1 MECPHSLQCPPAQY
15 KLAVLKVWRPFYSPG
30 MAALTRGERELRER
44 LDTYEREGGMP
55 LDVLQRLLNES
66 DIPPTRTKRFFKKAD
81 VNCDQRVNYDEFL
94 RQIMFE
100 DSAFLQKLAFG
111 SIALNKAVIAVAP
124 QTARRKQRLQMQKS
138 GIDETDLYNWGE
150 ADVNNYIEAYD
161 CRPPPIFIP
170 FITFA
175 QIAVFTYYAVV
186 AAHDVDPFNDVTA
199 SSGVPFYSPLIY
211 LPQKRYQAWR
221 FLSYMFIHNGYVHL
235 IFNCVLQLALGT
247 LLELVHKFWR
257 VGIVYLL
264 GVVAGSLAHS
274 VSDPFI
280 ALAGASGGCYA
291 LIGAHVATIITNWK
305 TMQAGWLKNPMN
317 FLSSGAVRLTFI
329 LLLAGADTG
338 FAIYERF
345 TNPSVA
351 KVGFVAHL
359 GGFAAGVL
367 VGIPVLR
374 NLEVERWEKVC
385 FWVCIFLFA
394 AFMSAAVLF
403 NGFCEEQGWCPPT
416 DWS

>member
-1 MECPHSLQCPPAQY
+1 
-15 KLAVLKVWRPFYSPG
+15 
-30 MAALTRGERELRER
+30 
-44 LDTYEREGGMP
+44 
-55 LDVLQRLLNES
+55 
-66 DIPPTRTKRFFKKAD
+66 
-81 VNCDQRVNYDEFL
+81 
-94 RQIMFE
+94 MFE

-111 SIALNKAVIAVAP
+111 SIALNRAVIAVAP
-124 QTARRKQRLQMQKS
+124 QTARRKQRLQMQKN

-170 FITFA
+170 LITFA
-175 QIAVFTYYAVV
+175 QDA
-186 AAHDVDPFNDVTA
+186 DPFNDVTA
-199 SSGVPFYSPLIY
+199 SSGVPFNSPLIY

-264 GVVAGSLAHS
+264 GVIAGSLAHS
-274 VSDPFI
+274 ISDPFV

-305 TMQAGWLKNPMN
+305 TMQAGWLKSPMN

-345 TNPSVA
+345 TNPTGA

>member
-1 MECPHSLQCPPAQY
+1 
-15 KLAVLKVWRPFYSPG
+15 

-55 LDVLQRLLNES
+55 LEVLQRLLNES
-66 DIPPTRTKRFFKKAD
+66 DIPPARTKRFFRKAD
-81 VNCDQRVNYDEFL
+81 INCDRRVNYDEFL

-124 QTARRKQRLQMQKS
+124 QTARRKQRQQMQKN

-170 FITFA
+170 LITFA
-175 QIAVFTYYAVV
+175 QIAVFTYYAII
-186 AAHDVDPFNDVTA
+186 AGYDTDPFNDVTA
-199 SSGVPFYSPLIY
+199 SSGVPFNSPLIY

-264 GVVAGSLAHS
+264 GVIAGSLAHS
-274 VSDPFI
+274 VSDPFV

-291 LIGAHVATIITNWK
+291 LIGAHVATIITSTFVQNWK
-305 TMQAGWLKNPMN
+305 TMQTGWLKNPMN

-345 TNPSVA
+345 TNPTTA

>member
-1 MECPHSLQCPPAQY
+1 
-15 KLAVLKVWRPFYSPG
+15 
-30 MAALTRGERELRER
+30 
-44 LDTYEREGGMP
+44 MP

-329 LLLAGADTG
+329 LLLVGEANTCANVRGGLFARQSQEKPDFLPSSLCQVDVICNRSGADTG

>member
-1 MECPHSLQCPPAQY
+1 
-15 KLAVLKVWRPFYSPG
+15 
-30 MAALTRGERELRER
+30 
-44 LDTYEREGGMP
+44 MP